1 MLVQKINNQYNQNF
15 GMRFRLSKETI
26 KTLETSTGL
35 TYKEMTGL
43 SIDETTKL
51 MKERG
56 KLKGPSKLK
65 IWISDKYKI
74 FGEKLGLLQ
83 KEYKIYTDID

>member
-56 KLKGPSKLK
+56 KLKCPSKLK

-83 KEYKIYTDID
+83 KEYNIYTDID